1 VQIVR
6 LSLCMVGSI
15 AFAATVYAQ
24 VPVAS
29 PTAEVDWPSPDGK
42 FAFVASYGEDVHSF
56 DLIDKQSGA
65 KLQRID
71 EQDSTLVYWHVLW
84 ANDSNRFALMTR
96 SGHPIQGVGVYRR
109 SGETFQRVELPD
121 LPAADI
127 PEKLKHGRNFPH
139 VATLDWQEA
148 TKWKKDGSLVVT
160 VDTMIDGAGTSITA
174 TRTVLLGFDQ
184 TGKARVV
191 KSTIKYQTARD

>member
-1 VQIVR
+1 MLTR
-6 LSLCMVGSI
+6 LSLCVIGLI

-24 VPVAS
+24 APVAS
-29 PTAEVDWPSPDGK
+29 PSAEIDWPSPDGK

-65 KLQRID
+65 KLQRLD

-84 ANDSNRFALMTR
+84 ARDSNRFALMTR
-96 SGHPIQGVGVYRR
+96 SGHPLQGVGVYRR
-109 SGETFQRVELPD
+109 NGQTFQQVKLPD
-121 LPAADI
+121 LPEADI

-139 VATLDWQEA
+139 VASLDWQEA
-148 TKWKKDGSLVVT
+148 TAWKKDGSLVVT

-184 TGKARVV
+184 AGKARVV
-191 KSTIKYQTARD
+191 KSTIKYHTEKD